1 MPIGFGPAALGL
13 TRNGLPLRKRFRFQ
27 RALWVFVAT
36 GSTVPVSDEVAQR
49 LEALREPC
57 GTLRLLAE
65 VETHWKNKAAGEGN
79 ERTVAS
85 RVGEGRGIR
94 VPTRPGGIST
104 IQIYPGEKP
113 LDPLTLLAGAP
124 PRE

>member
-1 MPIGFGPAALGL
+1 MPIGFGPAALGP
-13 TRNGLPLRKRFRFQ
+13 TRNGLPLRKRFLFQ

-36 GSTVPVSDEVAQR
+36 GGTVPVSDEVAQGP
-49 LEALREPC
+49 EALREPR
-57 GTLRLLAE
+57 GALWLLAE
-65 VETHWKNKAAGEGN
+65 VEAHWKNNAASEGN